1 VRVEV
6 RRRGSGGSD
15 YPWRTAKCEHAVPIR
30 PLPDHLVNQIA
41 AGEVVERPASVVRE
55 LVDNALDADAT
66 RIEVLVE
73 NGGLKRIEVRDD
85 GSGIPPDELP
95 LALARHAT
103 SKIATLEDLETVTSL
118 GFRGEALPSIAAIAR
133 LELAS
138 RTRGA
143 AHGYRVLAANGEI
156 GRVEPAAQPPG
167 TRVEVSDLFFNV
179 PARRKFLKSERT
191 EFAHIEE
198 HLRAV
203 AMVRPAIEFRL
214 VHNGREVFRMRPA
227 VDLMGRVADALDA
240 EFMTDAIPVSA
251 EQAGLVLGGWLG
263 APTASRSQADRQ
275 YLFVNGRLVRDR
287 VVQHAVRQAYADV
300 LFHGRHPAFV
310 LMLDID
316 PRGVDVNV
324 HPAKAEVRFRDARI
338 VHEFVF
344 RALHAALAETRAGLA
359 PGPGAAIVEA
369 RSAPTAR
376 VAASRPPS
384 QAGMRLTDPVGAM
397 TSLYGFSKPEPD
409 VALADAVSE
418 PAPTKGPDI
427 GDGAESPPLGY
438 ALAQLKGIY
447 VLAENARGLVLV
459 DMHAAHERITY
470 ERLKKARAAGAIP
483 SQLLLVPVAL
493 AVSRREADAAEE
505 AAPRLAALGFEVT
518 RSGPERLIVRRVP
531 SALAQADIERLVR
544 DVLADLALYESTA
557 RLEEFEN
564 KVLATMACHGSVR
577 ANRRLTIPEMNALLR
592 QMEETERSGQC
603 NHGRPTWVQLTEA
616 ELDRLFLRGR

>member
-1 VRVEV
+1 
-6 RRRGSGGSD
+6 
-15 YPWRTAKCEHAVPIR
+15 VPIR

-55 LVDNALDADAT
+55 LVDNALDAGAT

-73 NGGLKRIEVRDD
+73 AGGLKRIEVRDD
-85 GSGIPPDELP
+85 GGGIPAGELP

-103 SKIATLEDLETVTSL
+103 SKIASLEDLEAVASL
-118 GFRGEALPSIAAIAR
+118 GFRGEALPSIASVAR
-133 LELAS
+133 LEIAS
-138 RTRGA
+138 RTREA
-143 AHGYRVLAANGEI
+143 PHGFRVLASNGDI
-156 GRVEPAAQPPG
+156 GPVEPAAQPPG
-167 TRVEVSDLFFNV
+167 TRVEVADLFFNV

-191 EFAHIEE
+191 EFAHVEE

-203 AMVRPAIEFRL
+203 AMARPAVDFRL

-227 VDLMGRVADALDA
+227 PDRAGRVADVLDA
-240 EFMTDAIPVSA
+240 EFVSGAIPVAA
-251 EQAGLVLGGWLG
+251 EHAGLALAGWLG

-310 LMLDID
+310 LLLELD

-324 HPAKAEVRFRDARI
+324 HPAKAEVRFRDGRL

-344 RALHAALAETRAGLA
+344 RALHQALAETRAGLTA
-359 PGPGAAIVEA
+359 GAAAPIGSAVEA
-369 RSAPTAR
+369 PRAQASWA
-376 VAASRPPS
+376 AASRPPG
-384 QAGMRLTDPVGAM
+384 QVGMRLADPLGAM
-397 TSLYGFSKPEPD
+397 AALYGLD
-409 VALADAVSE
+409 R
-418 PAPTKGPDI
+418 
-427 GDGAESPPLGY
+427 DGADLAVAEAACEPVAAAGARVETGPEADGPPLGY
-438 ALAQLKGIY
+438 ALAQLKGVY

-470 ERLKKARAAGAIP
+470 ERLKQARAAGAIP
-483 SQLLLVPVAL
+483 SQLLLVPLSL

-505 AAPRLAALGFEVT
+505 AAPRFAALGFEVSRT
-518 RSGPERLIVRRVP
+518 GPDRLLVRRVP
-531 SALAQADIERLVR
+531 SALAGADVERLVR
-544 DVLADLALYESTA
+544 DVLADLALHDSAA
-557 RLEEFEN
+557 RLEEYEN
-564 KVLATMACHGSVR
+564 EVLATMACHGSVR
-577 ANRRLTIPEMNALLR
+577 ANRRLTLPEMNALLR

-603 NHGRPTWVQLTEA
+603 NHGRPTWVQLTQG

>member
-1 VRVEV
+1 M
-6 RRRGSGGSD
+6 
-15 YPWRTAKCEHAVPIR
+15 PIR

-55 LVDNALDADAT
+55 LVDNALDAGAS

-85 GSGIPPDELP
+85 GGGIPPDELP

-103 SKIATLEDLETVTSL
+103 SKIATLEDLEAVASM
-118 GFRGEALPSIAAIAR
+118 GFRGEALPSIASVAR
-133 LELAS
+133 LDLAS
-138 RTRGA
+138 RTPGA
-143 AHGYRVLAANGEI
+143 AHGHRVLAANGEI
-156 GRVEPAAQPPG
+156 GMVEPAAQPPG
-167 TRVEVSDLFFNV
+167 TRVEVADLFFNV

-203 AMVRPAIEFRL
+203 AMARPAIEFRL

-227 VDLMGRVADALDA
+227 PDRMGRVADVLDA
-240 EFMTDAIPVSA
+240 DFVTDAIPVAA
-251 EQAGLVLGGWLG
+251 EHAGFVLGGWLG

-300 LFHGRHPAFV
+300 LFHGRHPAYV
-310 LMLDID
+310 LMLELD

-324 HPAKAEVRFRDARI
+324 HPAKAEVRFRDGRI

-344 RALHAALAETRAGLA
+344 RALHAALAETRAGMAAGTGA
-359 PGPGAAIVEA
+359 PGAGIVEA
-369 RSAPTAR
+369 RSAPTSW
-376 VAASRPPS
+376 AATSRPPS
-384 QAGMRLTDPVGAM
+384 QAGMRLPDPVGAM
-397 TSLYGFSKPEPD
+397 TTLYGFGRPEAD
-409 VALADAVSE
+409 AALADAASD
-418 PAPTKGPDI
+418 PAPTAVADM
-427 GDGAESPPLGY
+427 GDGVEAPPLGY

-470 ERLKKARAAGAIP
+470 ERLKQARAAGAIP
-483 SQLLLVPVAL
+483 SQLLLVPLAL

-505 AAPRLAALGFEVT
+505 AAPRFAALGFEVS
-518 RSGPERLIVRRVP
+518 RSGPERLVVRRVP
-531 SALAQADIERLVR
+531 SALAGADVERLVR
-544 DVLADLALYESTA
+544 DVLADLALHESAA
-557 RLEEFEN
+557 RLEEYEN
-564 KVLATMACHGSVR
+564 EVLATMACHGSVR

-603 NHGRPTWVQLTEA
+603 NHGRPTWVQLTQA

>member
-1 VRVEV
+1 
-6 RRRGSGGSD
+6 
-15 YPWRTAKCEHAVPIR
+15 VPIR

-55 LVDNALDADAT
+55 LVDNALDAGAA

-85 GSGIPPDELP
+85 GGGIPPDELP

-103 SKIATLEDLETVTSL
+103 SKIATLEDLEAVASM
-118 GFRGEALPSIAAIAR
+118 GFRGEALPSIASVAR

-143 AHGYRVLAANGEI
+143 AHGHRVLAANGEI
-156 GRVEPAAQPPG
+156 GKVEPAAQPPG
-167 TRVEVSDLFFNV
+167 TRVEVADLFFNV

-203 AMVRPAIEFRL
+203 AMARPAIEFRL

-227 VDLMGRVADALDA
+227 PDRMGRVADVLDA
-240 EFMTDAIPVSA
+240 DFVTDAIPVAA
-251 EQAGLVLGGWLG
+251 EHAGFVLGGWLG

-310 LMLDID
+310 LMLDLD

-324 HPAKAEVRFRDARI
+324 HPAKAEVRFRDGRI

-344 RALHAALAETRAGLA
+344 RALHAALAETRAGVA
-359 PGPGAAIVEA
+359 AGPGAPGAGIVEA
-369 RSAPTAR
+369 RSAPTSWA
-376 VAASRPPS
+376 AASRPPS
-384 QAGMRLTDPVGAM
+384 QAGMRLPDPVGAM
-397 TSLYGFSKPEPD
+397 TTLYGFGRPEAD
-409 VALADAVSE
+409 VALADAASD
-418 PAPTKGPDI
+418 PAPTAVAPM
-427 GDGAESPPLGY
+427 GDGVEAPPLGY

-470 ERLKKARAAGAIP
+470 ERLKQARAAGAIP
-483 SQLLLVPVAL
+483 SQLLLVPLAL

-505 AAPRLAALGFEVT
+505 AAPRFAALGFEVS
-518 RSGPERLIVRRVP
+518 RSGPERLVVRRVP
-531 SALAQADIERLVR
+531 SALAGADVERLVR
-544 DVLADLALYESTA
+544 DVLADLALHESTA
-557 RLEEFEN
+557 RLEEYEN
-564 KVLATMACHGSVR
+564 EVLATMACHGSVR
-577 ANRRLTIPEMNALLR
+577 ANRRLSLPEMNALLR

-603 NHGRPTWVQLTEA
+603 NHGRPTWVQLSQA